1 MCDDSVK
8 MSKLSPNIA
17 LNDEAL
23 LQKAAA
29 QTGLSDFGDDSFR
42 EPFGILLSCR
52 VVLIVA
58 YPLGALGVF
67 GGGLLQLLLLG

>member
-8 MSKLSPNIA
+8 MSNLSPNIA

-29 QTGLSDFGDDSFR
+29 QTDLSDFGDDSFR
-42 EPFGILLSCR
+42 EPFGILLRSLR
-52 VVLIVA
+52 EEARLNTQRSQQDA
-58 YPLGALGVF
+58 ERLTE
-67 GGGLLQLLLLG
+67 